1 MHALPLRLLLIFT
14 ALFASFASVVSAN
27 NKTAD
32 SPKLFVVVE
41 TFEPIAFEN
50 LRQGR
55 KESGDLVLGT
65 LRGTATASAE
75 LAQLPDE
82 IVVLDEKENAPENA
96 PVLRLTWTDGRGTVA
111 AELIENG
118 KKYNLGIV
126 SREPLLSH
134 PDYNRLKRQLDIAA
148 MQADARHD
156 ASVRTATE
164 MNLYVALKAVANRRA
179 RIAAGK

>member
-1 MHALPLRLLLIFT
+1 MRTLPLRLLLIFA
-14 ALFASFASVVSAN
+14 ALFASVAN
-27 NKTAD
+27 ANDNTAD
-32 SPKLFVVVE
+32 SPKLYVVVE

-65 LRGTATASAE
+65 LRNTATASAE
-75 LAQLPDE
+75 FAQLPDQ
-82 IVVLDEKENAPENA
+82 VVILNEKENAPENA

-134 PDYNRLKRQLDIAA
+134 PDYNRLKRQLDMAA

-156 ASVRTATE
+156 AVVRTETE
-164 MNLYVALKAVANRRA
+164 MNLYAALKAVANRRA